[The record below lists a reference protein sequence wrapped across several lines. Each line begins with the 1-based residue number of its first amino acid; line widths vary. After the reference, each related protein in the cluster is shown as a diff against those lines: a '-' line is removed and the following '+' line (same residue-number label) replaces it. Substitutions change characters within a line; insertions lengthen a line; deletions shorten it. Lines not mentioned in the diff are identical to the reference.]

1 MKSRMLHLKVMSVA
15 EIETK
20 REHESFFTTTYNSLG
35 NGARKSSLWPY
46 PFGTACCAIEF
57 MSVVSSH
64 YDIARFGSEVVRFS
78 PKQSDVLMVLG
89 TINDKMGP
97 VLKQIYDQ
105 MAEPKWVISMGACAT
120 CGGFYRAYHVM
131 QGIDEIIPVDVY
143 IPGCPPTPEAV
154 LDAVIKLQ
162 QQVENDTRL
171 SYERHARQTRLKTPE
186 LDATVHGL
194 QGPPRSLVR
203 FLDER
208 QDVQGPIAHPFTQKF
223 AGDVISMREFRGDLS
238 VTVKRESAKRVL
250 RSLKNDPEFD

>member
-1 MKSRMLHLKVMSVA
+1 MKTA
-15 EIETK
+15 EAEPTE
-20 REHESFFTTTYNSLG
+20 RDNFFTTTASSLI
-35 NGARKSSLWPY
+35 NWARKGSLWPY

-57 MSVVSSH
+57 MATVSSH
-64 YDIARFGSEVVRFS
+64 YDIARFGAEVVRFA

-143 IPGCPPTPEAV
+143 IPGCPPTPEAL

-162 QQVENDTRL
+162 QQVESDTRL
-171 SYERHARQTRLKTPE
+171 SYERHPRQTKLKTPE
-186 LDATVHGL
+186 IDATVANL
-194 QGPPRSLVR
+194 AGPPRSLVR
-203 FLDER
+203 FLEES
-208 QDVQGPIAHPFTQKF
+208 QEIQGPIAQAFKQRFPS
-223 AGDVISMREFRGDLS
+223 DLISMREFRGDLS
-238 VTVKRESAKRVL
+238 ISVKRDNIKEI
-250 RSLKNDPEFD
+250 

>member
-1 MKSRMLHLKVMSVA
+1 MAVA
-15 EIETK
+15 
-20 REHESFFTTTYNSLG
+20 
-35 NGARKSSLWPY
+35 
-46 PFGTACCAIEF
+46 
-57 MSVVSSH
+57 SSH

-89 TINDKMGP
+89 TINDKMAP

-162 QQVENDTRL
+162 QQIEDDTRL
-171 SYERHARQTRLKTPE
+171 SYERHPRQTQLKTPE
-186 LDATVHGL
+186 IDATVARPPGSAPRA
-194 QGPPRSLVR
+194 GPVPRRKAGVR
-203 FLDER
+203 RADR
-208 QDVQGPIAHPFTQKF
+208 ARVQGA
-223 AGDVISMREFRGDLS
+223 ISERPHRH
-238 VTVKRESAKRVL
+238 ARVSRAICRL
-250 RSLKNDPEFD
+250 RSSATTSKKSCAR